1 MILLSSDYK
10 NKLFIRLYG
19 YVIIKPKKGGNG
31 MENHNTNTTAWEE
44 LQISNDFI
52 FGKIMQNPELC
63 KGLLQRILPELK
75 IDHIEYPET
84 QKAIRPD
91 IDAKSV
97 RFDAYVKDGKGT
109 VYDIEMQVAP
119 SKELP
124 KRTRYYQ
131 SLLDMQMIDRGE
143 PYKRLK
149 PSYIIFICP
158 FDQFNMGR
166 HIYTFENTCKEDKTI
181 LLGDETTK
189 IFLNAKGTMDDV
201 SPELKAFLDY
211 VAGKKPADPFVGEL
225 EEAVK
230 NARKNREWRH
240 EYMTLLMREQEKYE
254 NGKEEGIEI
263 GKAEGIEIGISGMVS
278 SLRDFNIP
286 DIDILLKIQEKYNL
300 SPKEAERYM

>member
-1 MILLSSDYK
+1 
-10 NKLFIRLYG
+10 
-19 YVIIKPKKGGNG
+19 
-31 MENHNTNTTAWEE
+31 MEKHMTNATAWEE

-52 FGKIMQNPELC
+52 FGKIMQDPKLC
-63 KGLLQRILPELK
+63 KGLLQRILPGLK
-75 IDHIEYPET
+75 IDRIEYPET

-97 RFDAYVKDGKGT
+97 RFDAYVEDGKGT
-109 VYDIEMQVAP
+109 VYDIEMQVGT

-131 SLLDMQMIDRGE
+131 SLLDMQMIDKGE
-143 PYKRLK
+143 PYKKLK

-158 FDQFNMGR
+158 FDQFGMGR
-166 HIYTFENTCKEDKTI
+166 HIYTFETICKEDKNVS
-181 LLGDETTK
+181 LQDGTTK

-211 VAGKKPADPFVGEL
+211 VAGKKPADPFVDEL

-240 EYMTLLMREQEKYE
+240 EYMTLLMRDQENIEK
-254 NGKEEGIEI
+254 GMEI
-263 GKAEGIEIGISGMVS
+263 GTAKGIIETGIDFGLSEGE
-278 SLRDFNIP
+278 LLNRLQDKLNITFESA
-286 DIDILLKIQEKYNL
+286 QEYLEKFG
-300 SPKEAERYM
+300 KQTV

>member
-1 MILLSSDYK
+1 
-10 NKLFIRLYG
+10 
-19 YVIIKPKKGGNG
+19 
-31 MENHNTNTTAWEE
+31 MEKHMTNATAWEE

-52 FGKIMQNPELC
+52 FGKIMQDPKLC
-63 KGLLQRILPELK
+63 KGLLQRILPGLK
-75 IDHIEYPET
+75 IDRIEYPET

-97 RFDAYVKDGKGT
+97 RLDVYVEDGKGT
-109 VYDIEMQVAP
+109 VYDIEMQVGT

-131 SLLDMQMIDRGE
+131 SLLDMQMIDKGE
-143 PYKRLK
+143 PYKKLK

-158 FDQFNMGR
+158 FDQFGMGR
-166 HIYTFENTCKEDKTI
+166 HIYTFENICKEDKSV
-181 LLGDETTK
+181 LLNDGTTK

-211 VAGKKPADPFVGEL
+211 VAGKKPADPFVDEL

-240 EYMTLLMREQEKYE
+240 EYMTLLMRDQENIEK
-254 NGKEEGIEI
+254 GMEI
-263 GKAEGIEIGISGMVS
+263 GTAKGIIETGIDFGLSEGE
-278 SLRDFNIP
+278 
-286 DIDILLKIQEKYNL
+286 LLKRLQDKLNITFESAQEYLEKFG
-300 SPKEAERYM
+300 KQTV

>member
-1 MILLSSDYK
+1 
-10 NKLFIRLYG
+10 
-19 YVIIKPKKGGNG
+19 
-31 MENHNTNTTAWEE
+31 MEKHMTNATAWEE

-52 FGKIMQNPELC
+52 FGKIMQDPKLC
-63 KGLLQRILPELK
+63 KGLLQRILPGLK
-75 IDHIEYPET
+75 IDRIEYPET

-97 RFDAYVKDGKGT
+97 RLDVYVEDGKGT
-109 VYDIEMQVAP
+109 VYDIEMQVGM

-131 SLLDMQMIDRGE
+131 SLLDMQMIDKGE
-143 PYKRLK
+143 PYKKLK

-158 FDQFNMGR
+158 FDQFGMGR
-166 HIYTFENTCKEDKTI
+166 HIYTFENICKEDKSV
-181 LLGDETTK
+181 LLNDGTTK

-211 VAGKKPADPFVGEL
+211 VAGKKPADPFVDEL

-240 EYMTLLMREQEKYE
+240 EYMTLLMRDQENIEMGMEK
-254 NGKEEGIEI
+254 GMEI
-263 GKAEGIEIGISGMVS
+263 GKAEGIIETGI
-278 SLRDFNIP
+278 DFGLSEGE
-286 DIDILLKIQEKYNL
+286 LLKRLQDKLNITFESAQEYLEKFG
-300 SPKEAERYM
+300 KQTV